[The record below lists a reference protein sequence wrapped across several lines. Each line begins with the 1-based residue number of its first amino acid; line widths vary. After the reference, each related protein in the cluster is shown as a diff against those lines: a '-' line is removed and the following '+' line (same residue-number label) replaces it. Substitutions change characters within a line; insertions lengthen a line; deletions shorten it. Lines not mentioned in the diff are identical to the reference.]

1 MKLPRRRFMYLAGIA
16 AALSTISHIAKAQ
29 AYPSRPVRI
38 IVGFAAG
45 GGYDIVAR
53 LMGQWLS
60 ERLGQPFVIE
70 NRPGA
75 GTNIA
80 TQAVVNAP
88 PDGDTLLLV
97 GSTNAINASF
107 YRKLNFNFIRDIA
120 PVSSITRQPQVML
133 TNTSFAAKTIP
144 EIIDY
149 AKANP
154 GQVNF
159 SSPGIGSI
167 SHLAGELFKMMAG
180 VNLVHVPFSGNSPS
194 LTALLGGQIEVS
206 FASLP
211 SSIEFIRTGKLRGL
225 GVTSA
230 MRSEVVQD
238 IPAIGESV
246 PGYEVSAWYG
256 VGDAIARNKETFF
269 EDCDV
274 ISLHMRLV
282 DATRHIVTAAD
293 LARMK
298 PTALLVNTS
307 RAPLIEPGALAN
319 ALRSGRPGLAAVD
332 VYEDEP
338 VLEPSHPLL
347 NIDNVVCTPHI
358 GYVTRDEYEVQ
369 FADIFD
375 QIVAY
380 AAGTPINVVNPD
392 VLKGICGRKA

>member
-1 MKLPRRRFMYLAGIA
+1 MKLPRRRFLQLAGITV
-16 AALSTISHIAKAQ
+16 ALPARSRVAEAQ
-29 AYPSRPVRI
+29 GYPSQPVHI

-97 GSTNAINASF
+97 GSTNAINATF

-120 PVSSITRQPQVML
+120 PIASITRQPQVML
-133 TNTSFAAKTIP
+133 TNPSFAAKTIP
-144 EIIDY
+144 EFIDY
-149 AKANP
+149 AKASP

-167 SHLAGELFKMMAG
+167 SHLSGELFKMMAG
-180 VNLVHVPFSGNSPS
+180 VDLVHVPFAGNSPA

-225 GVTSA
+225 AVTSA
-230 MRSEVVQD
+230 MRSEAAKD
-238 IPAIGESV
+238 IPTIGESV

-256 VGDAIARNKETFF
+256 VGAPKGTPAEVIDKLNKE
-269 EDCDV
+269 
-274 ISLHMRLV
+274 INASLV
-282 DATRHIVTAAD
+282 DPKLSARLAELGGTVFALSPTDFGKFIAD
-293 LARMK
+293 ETEKWGR
-298 PTALLVNTS
+298 VI
-307 RAPLIEPGALAN
+307 RA
-319 ALRSGRPGLAAVD
+319 
-332 VYEDEP
+332 
-338 VLEPSHPLL
+338 L
-347 NIDNVVCTPHI
+347 NIK
-358 GYVTRDEYEVQ
+358 
-369 FADIFD
+369 
-375 QIVAY
+375 
-380 AAGTPINVVNPD
+380 AG
-392 VLKGICGRKA
+392 

>member
-1 MKLPRRRFMYLAGIA
+1 
-16 AALSTISHIAKAQ
+16 SKAFN
-29 AYPSRPVRI
+29 PS
-38 IVGFAAG
+38 
-45 GGYDIVAR
+45 
-53 LMGQWLS
+53 L
-60 ERLGQPFVIE
+60 VIE

-211 SSIEFIRTGKLRGL
+211 SSIEFIRTGKLRAL

-230 MRSEVVQD
+230 MRSEVLQD
-238 IPAIGESV
+238 IPTIGESV

-256 VGDAIARNKETFF
+256 VGAPKGTPAEIVDTLNKEINAGLA
-269 EDCDV
+269 DPKLKAR
-274 ISLHMRLV
+274 I
-282 DATRHIVTAAD
+282 AD
-293 LARMK
+293 LGG
-298 PTALLVNTS
+298 TVFALSPADFGEFIADETEKWGKVI
-307 RAPLIEPGALAN
+307 RAININ
-319 ALRSGRPGLAAVD
+319 AG
-332 VYEDEP
+332 
-338 VLEPSHPLL
+338 
-347 NIDNVVCTPHI
+347 
-358 GYVTRDEYEVQ
+358 
-369 FADIFD
+369 
-375 QIVAY
+375 
-380 AAGTPINVVNPD
+380 
-392 VLKGICGRKA
+392 